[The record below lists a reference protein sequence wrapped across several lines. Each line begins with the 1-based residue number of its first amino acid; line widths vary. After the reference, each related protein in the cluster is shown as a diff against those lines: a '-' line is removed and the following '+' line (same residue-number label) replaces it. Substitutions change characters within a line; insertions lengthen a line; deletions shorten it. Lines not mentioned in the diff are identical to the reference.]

1 MGKLFDLDSPL
12 MRVLNK
18 AADLMWLNIL
28 VIFCSLPVFTAGAA
42 LTAAHYVALKLR
54 RNEEGYISKEFF
66 KAFKMNFKQS
76 TLIWLMLLGLGAIFA
91 TDFYIMRT
99 NEDLG
104 LPQIVQILVM
114 VAFILYIF
122 LLVWVFPMQ
131 AKFINNIKRTLKNA
145 LAMSMIQLPKT
156 ILMILFYVLPWVILW
171 FALRLFPIV
180 LVYCFSIPIFGSA
193 VLYNKIFKTLE
204 DRILSRQ
211 AEENGKTEE
220 SAQEEDSERIFS
232 DEPLLK
238 EENSDVKE

>member
-66 KAFKMNFKQS
+66 KAFKMNFKQA

-156 ILMILFYVLPWVILW
+156 ILMILFYVLPWVLLW

-220 SAQEEDSERIFS
+220 NAQEEDSERIFS

>member
-1 MGKLFDLDSPL
+1 MGRLFDLDGPL

-28 VIFCSLPVFTAGAA
+28 LIFCSLPVFTAGAA
-42 LTAAHYVALKLR
+42 FTAAHYVALKLC
-54 RNEEGYISKEFF
+54 RNEEGYITKEFF

-76 TLIWLMLLGLGAIFA
+76 TLIWLMLLGLGAVFA
-91 TDFYIMRT
+91 VDFYIMRT

-122 LLVWVFPMQ
+122 LLTWVFPMQ

-156 ILMILFYVLPWVILW
+156 ILMILFYVLPWVLLW
-171 FALRLFPIV
+171 FALRLFPVV
-180 LVYCFSIPIFGSA
+180 LMYCFSIPIFGSA

-204 DRILSRQ
+204 GRILSRQ
-211 AEENGKTEE
+211 AEEDGETQEN
-220 SAQEEDSERIFS
+220 AQEEDSERIFS

-238 EENSDVKE
+238 EENSDGKE

>member
-54 RNEEGYISKEFF
+54 RNEEGYITKEFF

-156 ILMILFYVLPWVILW
+156 ILMILFYVLPWVLLW

-193 VLYNKIFKTLE
+193 VLYNKVFKTLE

-220 SAQEEDSERIFS
+220 NAQEEDSERIFS

>member
-12 MRVLNK
+12 VRVLNK

-54 RNEEGYISKEFF
+54 RNEEGYVTREFF

-76 TLIWLMLLGLGAIFA
+76 TLIWLLLLVLGAIFA
-91 TDFYIMRT
+91 ADFYIMRT
-99 NEDLG
+99 NEELK

-122 LLVWVFPMQ
+122 LLVWIFPMQ
-131 AKFINNIKRTLKNA
+131 ARFINNLKQTLKNA

-156 ILMILFYVLPWVILW
+156 ILMILFYILPWVILW
-171 FALRLFPIV
+171 LSLGAFPV
-180 LVYCFSIPIFGSA
+180 VFLYCFSAPVFGSV
-193 VLYNKIFKTLE
+193 VLYNKVFKKLE
-204 DRILSRQ
+204 DRIISRQ
-211 AEENGKTEE
+211 AEETQETEE
-220 SAQEEDSERIFS
+220 GVQEEDTEKIFS
-232 DEPLLK
+232 DKLLFKDDSDGK
-238 EENSDVKE
+238 E